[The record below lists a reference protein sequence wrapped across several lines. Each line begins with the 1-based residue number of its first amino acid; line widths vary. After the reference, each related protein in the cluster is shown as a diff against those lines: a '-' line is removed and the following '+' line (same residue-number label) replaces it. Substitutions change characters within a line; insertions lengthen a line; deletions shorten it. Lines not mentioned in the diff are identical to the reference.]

1 MLFLWFKMG
10 EKNSAVYPKRHL
22 PKYTEDL
29 RRPSSARPHILPLE
43 ETRNALRQIFERLET
58 IEERLENIEK
68 MLMQQE
74 TTLYQ

>member
-1 MLFLWFKMG
+1 VK
-10 EKNSAVYPKRHL
+10 KTVRSNPKRHL
-22 PKYTEDL
+22 PKHSEDL
-29 RRPSSARPHILPLE
+29 RRPSSAPLHILPSE
-43 ETRNALRQIFERLET
+43 EAGNAWRQIFERLET